1 MLERLKDK
9 TILFLE
15 DNIEFA
21 ANTTDLLQVFVK
33 DVYHSQSIVE
43 ANKILHSNPIDII
56 ICDIKL
62 KNENGL
68 DFIRDFREKNTKIP
82 IVVISGHKDEEF
94 LFRAIPLGLT
104 AYLLKPIKYEM
115 LINALKQCLEMIDI
129 HQMEKIE
136 LKEGWFYNIGNKYL
150 EKEGITHKLNKK
162 EALFIELLSQN
173 RDRLITKEMI
183 NGSVWQFDEMTDSA
197 ITNFILR
204 IRRRFGKNF
213 VFTIPDIGY
222 RLKT

>member
-9 TILFLE
+9 VILFLE

-21 ANTTDLLQVFVK
+21 ANTIDLLQVFVRH
-33 DVYHSQSIVE
+33 VYHAQNISE
-43 ANKILHSNPIDII
+43 ANQLLNSNLIDII

-68 DFIRDFREKNTKIP
+68 DFIQDFRNQNTKIP

-104 AYLLKPIKYEM
+104 AYLLKPIKYEA
-115 LINALKQCLEMIDI
+115 LINVLHQCLEMIDM

-136 LKEGWFYNIGNKYL
+136 LKDGWFYNIENKCL
-150 EKEGITHKLNKK
+150 EKEGSVYALNKK

-183 NGSVWQFDEMTDSA
+183 NGSVWQFDEMSDSA
-197 ITNFILR
+197 ISNFILR

-222 RLKT
+222 RLKM

>member
-9 TILFLE
+9 AILFLE

-21 ANTTDLLQVFVK
+21 TNSIDLLHVFVQ
-33 DVYHSQSIVE
+33 DVYHAQSISE
-43 ANKILHSNPIDII
+43 ANVILDSNLIDII

-68 DFIRDFREKNTKIP
+68 DFIRDFRKKNTKIP
-82 IVVISGHKDEEF
+82 IIVISGHKDEEF

-115 LINALKQCLEMIDI
+115 LINVLKQCLEMIEI

-136 LKEGWFYNIGNKYL
+136 LKEGWFYNIENKCL
-150 EKEGITHKLNKK
+150 EKEGITHTLNKK
-162 EALFIELLSQN
+162 EALFMELLSQN

-183 NGSVWQFDEMTDSA
+183 NGSVWQFDEMSNSA